1 MSHAWILLYAQND
14 SESELSAVPPAP
26 PPPLL
31 EIQNPKSKIENPPA
45 SGARALFLD
54 RDGTLIHDRDYLCD
68 PAGVELIAGAADAL
82 RRARELG
89 YQLFL
94 FTNQSGIGRGYHTID
109 DTHRCNAR
117 MLELLG
123 LGKNLFAGICIAP
136 EAPDQ
141 PSLYRKPSPRFI
153 HEMIAQHGLDP
164 ARCWMIGDRESDLD
178 AGLAAGIR
186 AAAVCTG
193 KYDAAAWAP
202 RLRPGV
208 PLFSD
213 LAAFA
218 ATLG

>member
-1 MSHAWILLYAQND
+1 MEADASTSLTETAGGSHRN
-14 SESELSAVPPAP
+14 
-26 PPPLL
+26 
-31 EIQNPKSKIENPPA
+31 
-45 SGARALFLD
+45 RALFLD
-54 RDGTLIHDRDYLCD
+54 RDGTIIHDRDYLCD
-68 PAGVELIAGAADAL
+68 PAGVELIPGAAPAL

-89 YQLFL
+89 YLLFL

-117 MLELLG
+117 MLDLVG
-123 LGKNLFAGICIAP
+123 LGDQLFAATCIAP

-153 HEMIAQHGLDP
+153 NEMVERHALDRAQ
-164 ARCWMIGDRESDLD
+164 CWMVGDRESDLE

-193 KYDAAAWAP
+193 KYDVATWQA

-208 PLFSD
+208 PLFPD
-213 LAAFA
+213 LGAFV
-218 ATLG
+218 ATLA